1 MPATK
6 RAMDFTNVKDSGRF
20 APRHRP
26 AGDYLMK
33 IIAVDDHT
41 SGKGNEGWVFTC
53 VVAKEARNAR
63 PATYPI
69 YCNAEEDQAWKVRK
83 LFVACGKPVPKK
95 RVMVDPNKLLN
106 QEFGAALDDDE
117 YEGRMKSTIVD
128 MFPAEDMEENA
139 SDDDDGYEEDIE
151 EDEEE
156 APRKTAAKKTTRRR
170 APEPEDEEDEEE
182 PAPRRRAAK
191 KAPAKTTRRPPVD
204 EDDDDDDVDELDL
217 DEL

>member
-6 RAMDFTNVKDSGRF
+6 RAMDFTNVKDAGRF

-41 SGKGNEGWVFTC
+41 SNKDNEGWVFTC
-53 VVAKEARNAR
+53 VVSNEARNAR
-63 PATYPI
+63 PATYPY
-69 YCNAEEDQAWKVRK
+69 YCNADEKNAWKVRK

-95 RVMVDPNKLLN
+95 RVMVDPNKLVN
-106 QEFGAALDDDE
+106 AEFGAVLDDDE
-117 YEGRMKSTIVD
+117 YEGRMRSAIVD
-128 MFPAEDMEENA
+128 VFPAEDMDDSPA
-139 SDDDDGYEEDIE
+139 DDQYDDDVD
-151 EDEEE
+151 DEEE
-156 APRKTAAKKTTRRR
+156 APPPRKKAAAKTTRRR
-170 APEPEDEEDEEE
+170 APEPDDDDEEA
-182 PAPRRRAAK
+182 PPRRRATK
-191 KAPAKTTRRPPVD
+191 STTATKRRRPPVD